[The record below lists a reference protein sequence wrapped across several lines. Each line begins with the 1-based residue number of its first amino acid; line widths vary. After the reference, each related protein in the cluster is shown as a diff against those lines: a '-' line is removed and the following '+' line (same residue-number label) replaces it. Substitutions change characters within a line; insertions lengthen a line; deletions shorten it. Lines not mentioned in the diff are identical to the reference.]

1 MAKNKV
7 QYQKGLSVNGFL
19 EKYGTEEL
27 CEKALFKWRYPQG
40 FVCKNCSNT
49 TFCRLHHRPRVLQ
62 CNRCRSQS
70 SLISGSIFACTK
82 LPLTTWFLAL
92 HLLTVSKTGLSAME
106 LHRQ

>member
-1 MAKNKV
+1 MLCSHAYTVCAYSFRAESTAMAKNKV

-49 TFCRLHHRPRVLQ
+49 TGDE
-62 CNRCRSQS
+62 RS
-70 SLISGSIFACTK
+70 G
-82 LPLTTWFLAL
+82 
-92 HLLTVSKTGLSAME
+92 
-106 LHRQ
+106 